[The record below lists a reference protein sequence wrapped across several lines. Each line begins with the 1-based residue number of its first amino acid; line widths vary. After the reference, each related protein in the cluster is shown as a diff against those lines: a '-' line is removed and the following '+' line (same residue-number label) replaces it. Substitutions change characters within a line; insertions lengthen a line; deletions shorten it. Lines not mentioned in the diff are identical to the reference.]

1 MRAYMEMKK
10 RKRVLAY
17 AKFCFAG
24 QSVDICMIFGVI
36 IQPCCAKR
44 LYLHM
49 EKTACNKFKLHAK
62 LRKNMSVA
70 KTRQKLVDVARH
82 LFAQNGLEATTMNM
96 IAEAS
101 QKGRR
106 TLYTYFKNKEEI
118 YYAVIQ
124 TELERLSDRMDEVA
138 AMDIEPEQKVIL
150 LIYTH
155 LNMIKEAVVRNG
167 NLRAEF
173 FRNIWMVEK
182 VRKQFDAAEQ
192 DVFYNVLKEGR
203 DTGKFIIEDVRLMA
217 DIIHYT
223 LKGLEVPYIYGRLG
237 NGMKEAISRPIVAGL
252 VRRALGMGPLR

>member
-1 MRAYMEMKK
+1 
-10 RKRVLAY
+10 
-17 AKFCFAG
+17 
-24 QSVDICMIFGVI
+24 
-36 IQPCCAKR
+36 
-44 LYLHM
+44 
-49 EKTACNKFKLHAK
+49 
-62 LRKNMSVA
+62 MSVA

-203 DTGKFIIEDVRLMA
+203 DNGKFIIEDVRLMA

-223 LKGLEVPYIYGRLG
+223 LKGLEVPYI
-237 NGMKEAISRPIVAGL
+237 L
-252 VRRALGMGPLR
+252 VVWATA

>member
-1 MRAYMEMKK
+1 
-10 RKRVLAY
+10 
-17 AKFCFAG
+17 
-24 QSVDICMIFGVI
+24 MIFGVI

-44 LYLHM
+44 LYLHT

-70 KTRQKLVDVARH
+70 KTHQKLVDVARH

-150 LIYTH
+150 LI
-155 LNMIKEAVVRNG
+155 
-167 NLRAEF
+167 
-173 FRNIWMVEK
+173 
-182 VRKQFDAAEQ
+182 
-192 DVFYNVLKEGR
+192 
-203 DTGKFIIEDVRLMA
+203 
-217 DIIHYT
+217 
-223 LKGLEVPYIYGRLG
+223 
-237 NGMKEAISRPIVAGL
+237 
-252 VRRALGMGPLR
+252 

>member
-1 MRAYMEMKK
+1 
-10 RKRVLAY
+10 
-17 AKFCFAG
+17 
-24 QSVDICMIFGVI
+24 
-36 IQPCCAKR
+36 
-44 LYLHM
+44 
-49 EKTACNKFKLHAK
+49 
-62 LRKNMSVA
+62 MSVA

-203 DTGKFIIEDVRLMA
+203 DNGKFIIEDVRLMA

-237 NGMKEAISRPIVAGL
+237 NGMKEPISRPIVAGL

>member
-1 MRAYMEMKK
+1 
-10 RKRVLAY
+10 V
-17 AKFCFAG
+17 KFCFAG

-44 LYLHM
+44 LYLHT

-118 YYAVIQ
+118 YYAVIL

-203 DTGKFIIEDVRLMA
+203 DNGKFIIEDVRLMA

>member
-1 MRAYMEMKK
+1 
-10 RKRVLAY
+10 
-17 AKFCFAG
+17 
-24 QSVDICMIFGVI
+24 
-36 IQPCCAKR
+36 
-44 LYLHM
+44 
-49 EKTACNKFKLHAK
+49 
-62 LRKNMSVA
+62 MSVT
-70 KTRQKLVDVARH
+70 KTRQKLVDVARQ
-82 LFAQNGLEATTMNM
+82 LFAKNGLEATTMNM

-138 AMDIEPEQKVIL
+138 AMDIEPEQKVNL

-155 LNMIKEAVVRNG
+155 LNMIKETVIRNG

-182 VRKQFDAAEQ
+182 VRKQFDADEIELFQ
-192 DVFYNVLKEGR
+192 DVLRKGC
-203 DTGKFIIEDVRLMA
+203 DSGKFRIEDIRLMA
-217 DIIHYT
+217 DIIHYS

-237 NGMKEAISRPIVAGL
+237 GGMKEVMSRPLVAAL
-252 VRRALGMGPLR
+252 VRRSLGMPPLR

>member
-1 MRAYMEMKK
+1 MSKKLEEVAGTEME
-10 RKRVLAY
+10 LE
-17 AKFCFAG
+17 
-24 QSVDICMIFGVI
+24 D
-36 IQPCCAKR
+36 
-44 LYLHM
+44 
-49 EKTACNKFKLHAK
+49 
-62 LRKNMSVA
+62 
-70 KTRQKLVDVARH
+70 KLV
-82 LFAQNGLEATTMNM
+82 
-96 IAEAS
+96 
-101 QKGRR
+101 
-106 TLYTYFKNKEEI
+106 EI
-118 YYAVIQ
+118 
-124 TELERLSDRMDEVA
+124 
-138 AMDIEPEQKVIL
+138 
-150 LIYTH
+150 IYTH

-203 DTGKFIIEDVRLMA
+203 DNGKFIIEDVRLMA

>member
-1 MRAYMEMKK
+1 
-10 RKRVLAY
+10 
-17 AKFCFAG
+17 
-24 QSVDICMIFGVI
+24 
-36 IQPCCAKR
+36 
-44 LYLHM
+44 
-49 EKTACNKFKLHAK
+49 
-62 LRKNMSVA
+62 
-70 KTRQKLVDVARH
+70 
-82 LFAQNGLEATTMNM
+82 MNM

-155 LNMIKEAVVRNG
+155 LNLIKEAVVRNG

-182 VRKQFDAAEQ
+182 VRKQFDTAEQ
-192 DVFYNVLKEGR
+192 EVFYNVLKEGC
-203 DTGKFIIEDVRLMA
+203 DNGKFRIEDIKLMS

-237 NGMKEAISRPIVAGL
+237 NGMKEIISRPIVANL

>member
-1 MRAYMEMKK
+1 MQNKWRHAWP
-10 RKRVLAY
+10 
-17 AKFCFAG
+17 
-24 QSVDICMIFGVI
+24 IFI
-36 IQPCCAKR
+36 
-44 LYLHM
+44 
-49 EKTACNKFKLHAK
+49 
-62 LRKNMSVA
+62 MSVA
-70 KTRQKLVDVARH
+70 KTRQKLVDVARQ

-124 TELERLSDRMDEVA
+124 TELERLSDRMDEVE

-192 DVFYNVLKEGR
+192 EVFYNVLKEGR
-203 DTGKFIIEDVRLMA
+203 DNGKFFIEDVRLMA
-217 DIIHYT
+217 DIMHYT

>member
-1 MRAYMEMKK
+1 
-10 RKRVLAY
+10 
-17 AKFCFAG
+17 
-24 QSVDICMIFGVI
+24 
-36 IQPCCAKR
+36 
-44 LYLHM
+44 
-49 EKTACNKFKLHAK
+49 
-62 LRKNMSVA
+62 MSVA

-82 LFAQNGLEATTMNM
+82 LFAQNGLEATTMNT

-101 QKGRR
+101 QNGRR

-203 DTGKFIIEDVRLMA
+203 DNGKFIIEDVRLMA

>member
-1 MRAYMEMKK
+1 
-10 RKRVLAY
+10 
-17 AKFCFAG
+17 
-24 QSVDICMIFGVI
+24 
-36 IQPCCAKR
+36 
-44 LYLHM
+44 
-49 EKTACNKFKLHAK
+49 
-62 LRKNMSVA
+62 MSVA

-82 LFAQNGLEATTMNM
+82 LFTQIGLEATTMNM

-155 LNMIKEAVVRNG
+155 LNTIKEAVVRNG

-203 DTGKFIIEDVRLMA
+203 DNGKFIIEDVRLMA

>member
-1 MRAYMEMKK
+1 
-10 RKRVLAY
+10 
-17 AKFCFAG
+17 
-24 QSVDICMIFGVI
+24 
-36 IQPCCAKR
+36 
-44 LYLHM
+44 
-49 EKTACNKFKLHAK
+49 
-62 LRKNMSVA
+62 MSVA

-82 LFAQNGLEATTMNM
+82 LFTQIGLEATTMNM

-203 DTGKFIIEDVRLMA
+203 DNGKFIIEDVRLMA

>member
-1 MRAYMEMKK
+1 
-10 RKRVLAY
+10 
-17 AKFCFAG
+17 
-24 QSVDICMIFGVI
+24 
-36 IQPCCAKR
+36 
-44 LYLHM
+44 
-49 EKTACNKFKLHAK
+49 
-62 LRKNMSVA
+62 MSVA

-182 VRKQFDAAEQ
+182 VRRTFDEEEHR
-192 DVFYNVLKEGR
+192 VLTAILQEGVDCGR
-203 DTGKFIIEDVRLMA
+203 FRIVHVGLMS
-217 DIIHYT
+217 DIIHCT
-223 LKGLEVPYIYGRLG
+223 IKGLEVPYIYDRLG
-237 NGMKEAISRPIVAGL
+237 VGLAEDETYPMVRDILLRVLDMPVPLADTAEAGVNEQA
-252 VRRALGMGPLR
+252 